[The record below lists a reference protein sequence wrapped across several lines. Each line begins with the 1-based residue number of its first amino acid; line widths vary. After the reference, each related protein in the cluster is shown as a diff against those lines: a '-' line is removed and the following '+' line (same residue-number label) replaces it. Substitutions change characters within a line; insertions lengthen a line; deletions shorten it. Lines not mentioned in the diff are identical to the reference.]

1 MMDSSAIYT
10 HDLMAQT
17 MDTWAGAGY
26 AASWPT
32 EGTSGE
38 STVTE
43 AEWMTATEVP
53 VLLQFLGKRGGVRK
67 RRLFA
72 CACVRRIWH
81 LLDDPRS
88 RRAVE
93 VAEDFADGIV
103 DKDAAKRMRREAGRV
118 PRVFPNAMW
127 SPSDAAEIC
136 LNLTTEDIST
146 AARAA
151 FAASKAGLP
160 LSSEREAQAAL
171 VRDIFRNPFRSAT
184 LSAAVLAW
192 NDTTVVRLAQT
203 AYDDRHLPSGTLDNG
218 RLAVL
223 ADALEEAGC
232 TDAEILGHLRGPGP
246 HVSGCW
252 AVDICLRKS

>member
-1 MMDSSAIYT
+1 MDR
-10 HDLMAQT
+10 LP
-17 MDTWAGAGY
+17 GAGY
-26 AASWPT
+26 AASWMT
-32 EGTSGE
+32 EDMSGDK
-38 STVTE
+38 TVTE
-43 AEWMTATEVP
+43 AEWMAAAEVP
-53 VLLQFLGKRGGVRK
+53 VLLDFLVKKGGVRK

-93 VAEDFADGIV
+93 VAEEFADGIV
-103 DKDAAKRMRREAGRV
+103 DKEAAKRMRREAGKV

-160 LSSEREAQAAL
+160 LSSERAAQAAL

-192 NDTTVVRLAQT
+192 NDATVVRLAQT
-203 AYDDRHLPSGTLDNG
+203 AYDERHLPSGTLDNS

-232 TDAEILGHLRGPGP
+232 MDADILGHLRGPGT
-246 HVSGCW
+246 HVRGCW
-252 AVDICLRKS
+252 SVDLCLGKS